1 MSWRDFWN
9 ADTPIYVNERH
20 KALHYGLIARDIVG
34 LIPSRGA
41 ALLDYGCGE
50 ALSAGRVAAACAQ
63 LYLCDGAPLVR
74 QRLQARFRGDPK
86 VVVLSPEEMESVPD
100 EGLDVIVVNSLL
112 QYLSVEEFGEL
123 LSLWRR
129 KLKPAGQ
136 LVLADVIPP
145 DTRAADDAAALL
157 AFAWKGGFLAAAL
170 KGLARTALSE
180 YRKLRAELG
189 LTHYSQS
196 EMLEILRGRG
206 FSGARRDTNLGH
218 NPKRMTFVARPRGDD

>member
-20 KALHYGLIARDIVG
+20 KALHYGLIARDIVE
-34 LIPSRGA
+34 LIPSRDA
-41 ALLDYGCGE
+41 VVLDYGCGE
-50 ALSAGRVAAACAQ
+50 ALSAGRVAAACGR

-74 QRLQARFRGDPK
+74 DRLNARFRGDPK
-86 VVVLSPEEMESVPD
+86 VVVLAPEDMGAIADGTVD
-100 EGLDVIVVNSLL
+100 LIVVNSLL

-123 LSLWRR
+123 LSLWHA
-129 KLKPAGQ
+129 KLKDTGQ

-145 DTRAADDAAALL
+145 DIRAVDDAGALL
-157 AFAWKGGFLAAAL
+157 SFGWKGGFLLAAL
-170 KGLARTALSE
+170 KGLARTAVSD

-189 LTHYSQS
+189 LTHYAET

-206 FSGARRDTNLGH
+206 FTAARRSANLGH
-218 NPKRMTFVARPRGDD
+218 NPKRMTFVARPVADG